1 VHARS
6 IAGALLLTAAVAVNV
21 VQFPGIERM
30 VNPRYHAIERMHTSD
45 MFQIAYEDLYWAH
58 DRFGLSL
65 ALSQV
70 APNAR
75 VLVPTPGPYD
85 VDDGLIPNTLIWLRF
100 VRNGPTVTRVHYP
113 GGATIITDAG
123 IDPLRY
129 VVASGRGS
137 SKGAPWVIAVAPT
150 WQGTRREF
158 VLLRWNS
165 AWPGTRY
172 AYQDVLMETSLLSD
186 RIRQALD
193 GAR

>member
-6 IAGALLLTAAVAVNV
+6 IGCVILLAGAVAVNV

-30 VNPRYHAIERMHTSD
+30 PNPRYHAIERMHTSD

-100 VRNGPTVTRVHYP
+100 ARNGPTVVRVHYP
-113 GGATIITDAG
+113 GGSAVLTAAG

-129 VVASGRGS
+129 VVASSRGS
-137 SKGAPWVIAVAPT
+137 SKGAPWVLAAAPT
-150 WQGTRREF
+150 WQGARREF
-158 VLLRWNS
+158 VLLRWDS
-165 AWPGTRY
+165 TWPGTRY
-172 AYQDVLMETSLLSD
+172 AYEDVLIETSLLPD
-186 RIRQALD
+186 RIRQGLE
-193 GAR
+193 GKQ